1 MPLYEIKNIET
12 KLGFKE
18 LNFKTTQN
26 INLSFSSK
34 IDFIKRSRTDT
45 DYIGKN
51 ISNQRKKIG

>member
-45 DYIGKN
+45 
-51 ISNQRKKIG
+51 